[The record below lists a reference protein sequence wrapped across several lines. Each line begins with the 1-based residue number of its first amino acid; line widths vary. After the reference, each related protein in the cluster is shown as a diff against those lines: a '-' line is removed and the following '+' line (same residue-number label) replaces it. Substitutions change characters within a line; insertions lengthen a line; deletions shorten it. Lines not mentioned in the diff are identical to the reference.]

1 MEIWDKDGKYKV
13 YSIDQTK
20 WIEIQFEQNEMLER
34 AHIKTNAVLTL
45 EEETL
50 DERHDRVV

>member
-1 MEIWDKDGKYKV
+1 MEIWDKDGIYRV

-20 WIEIQFEQNEMLER
+20 WIDIKFEQNEMLER
-34 AHIKTNAVLTL
+34 AHIKTNAVLMI
-45 EEETL
+45 EKEP